1 MKSALPKTRRN
12 RIVLLILALLLL
24 AAIAAWWLRPPPAP
38 TLATS
43 PVVRGDIEQTVE
55 ATGTIKPS
63 QLVSVGAQAS
73 GRIESLKVKLG
84 DNVKAGDLI
93 AEIDSRT
100 QLNTL
105 KSAQAALQNARAT
118 RQVQIANLRQYELA
132 FKRQQQMLAAEAT
145 SQADYDSARATLEG
159 TRAQIAALDAT
170 IAEQQTT
177 VDSAQTTLGYTKI
190 TAPIDGTVVA
200 VVSKQG
206 QTVNANQSTPT
217 IVMLGNLNTMTV
229 YAEISEA
236 DVVKTKE
243 GQPVYFSIL
252 GNPDKRY
259 TSTLRD
265 IAPAPESVTSEDSTS
280 TTTSSSSTSTSS
292 SAIYYYGLFDVDN
305 ASRELRTYMTAQVS
319 IVLGK
324 ASKVLSIPS
333 AALGDKRGDGR
344 YTVQVVGAD
353 GRPQPRTVR
362 IGLNNHAQAEVKSG
376 LREGEQVVVGEATA
390 ATKQAASE
398 KNSQRRGGP
407 GGGPPP
413 MGM

>member
-12 RIVLLILALLLL
+12 RIVLSILALLLL
-24 AAIAAWWLRPPPAP
+24 AAIAAWWLRPPEAP

-118 RQVQIANLRQYELA
+118 RQVQVANLRQYELA

-145 SQADYDSARATLEG
+145 SQADYDSALATLEG

-177 VDSAQTTLGYTKI
+177 VETAQTNLGYTKI

-236 DVVKTKE
+236 DVVKTRE
-243 GQPVYFSIL
+243 GQPVHFSIL

-265 IAPAPESVTSEDSTS
+265 IAPAPASVTSEDSTS
-280 TTTSSSSTSTSS
+280 SSTSSSSTSTSS
-292 SAIYYYGLFDVDN
+292 TAIYYYGLFDVDN
-305 ASRELRTYMTAQVS
+305 ADRELRTYMTAQVS

-324 ASKVLSIPS
+324 ADKVLSIPS

-344 YTVQVVGAD
+344 YTVRVVGPD
-353 GRPQPRTVR
+353 GRPQPRAVS
-362 IGLNNHAQAEVKSG
+362 IGLNNNALAEVKSG